1 MNGLIGTFQKNEA
14 RDKIFKKFISSRLN
28 ISVSNRLKSIDRQE
42 MTSKEQSNRRK
53 HSILRR
59 NCQRI

>member
-1 MNGLIGTFQKNEA
+1 MNGLIGTFQKNVA

-28 ISVSNRLKSIDRQE
+28 ISVSNRLKSIDSQE

>member
-14 RDKIFKKFISSRLN
+14 RDKIFKKSISSRLN
-28 ISVSNRLKSIDRQE
+28 ISVSNRLKSIDSQE

>member
-14 RDKIFKKFISSRLN
+14 RDKIFKKFISSCLN
-28 ISVSNRLKSIDRQE
+28 ISVSNRLKSIDSQE